1 MRLLNSMTQVDSVRH
16 RQSSVALSI
25 DSENPESSS
34 QIHQNHQFFFHK
46 ASFLVQ
52 KRKPITASSS
62 PSQFTPW
69 MLSLAYPLGLHAVL
83 PFYFGRIQVSG
94 REHLPLSGPVILAPT
109 HRSRWDSIL
118 VPFAAGHHV
127 TGRHL
132 RFMVT
137 ADEVV
142 GLQGWFIRRMGGFP
156 IDTTRPAISSLRY
169 GVDLLHQGEVLVI
182 FPEGNIFREQ
192 HVQRLKPGL
201 ARLALQA
208 EASSP
213 TQLGVKIVPIALH
226 YSRPLVPWR
235 TRVKI
240 NIGQPL
246 QVSDYHLESPKQSA
260 QWLTRDLQQT
270 MEQLAI
276 IT

>member
-1 MRLLNSMTQVDSVRH
+1 MTQVDSIRH
-16 RQSSVALSI
+16 HQSSAALPTH
-25 DSENPESSS
+25 SENPEDSS
-34 QIHQNHQFFFHK
+34 QNNQNHQYFFHS
-46 ASFLVQ
+46 ASFLTQ
-52 KRKPITASSS
+52 KRKPITASPS

-69 MLSLAYPLGLHAVL
+69 LLSLAYPLGLYGIL
-83 PFYFGRIQVSG
+83 PLYFGKIEVFG
-94 REHLPLSGPVILAPT
+94 REHLPRTGPVILAPT

-118 VPFAAGHHV
+118 VPLAAGYHI
-127 TGRHL
+127 TRRHL

-142 GLQGWFIRRMGGFP
+142 GVQGWFIRRMGGFP
-156 IDTTRPAISSLRY
+156 IDTTRPAISSLRH

-208 EASSP
+208 ETSSHIH
-213 TQLGVKIVPIALH
+213 LGIKIVPITLH
-226 YSRPLVPWR
+226 YSHPLVPWR

-240 NIGQPL
+240 KIGQPL
-246 QVSDYHLESPKQSA
+246 QVNNYHLESPKQSA
-260 QWLTRDLQQT
+260 QWLTRDLQQS
-270 MEQLAI
+270 MEQLVAMS
-276 IT
+276 